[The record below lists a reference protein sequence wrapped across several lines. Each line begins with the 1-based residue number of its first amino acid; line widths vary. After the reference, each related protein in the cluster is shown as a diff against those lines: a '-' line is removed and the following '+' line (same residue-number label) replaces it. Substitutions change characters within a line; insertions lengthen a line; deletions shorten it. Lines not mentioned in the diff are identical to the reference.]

1 MPVSTLSPEVTVTPV
16 SRPGNPTAP
25 ASQRR
30 SRAVALAGA
39 LAILVALL
47 FGALA
52 LPAAATT
59 SGNVGSGVGVPQT
72 RHNTASR
79 PAGSSGA
86 LVFGAICLA
95 GMVAT
100 AGGVLWHT
108 VRTRRT
114 LD

>member
-1 MPVSTLSPEVTVTPV
+1 MPVSTQSPAVPPV
-16 SRPGNPTAP
+16 SLPSNPTAP
-25 ASQRR
+25 AARR
-30 SRAVALAGA
+30 RNRFVALAGA

-47 FGALA
+47 LGALA
-52 LPAAATT
+52 LPAAAAT

-72 RHNTASR
+72 LHNTASR

-86 LVFGAICLA
+86 LVFGGVCLA
-95 GMVAT
+95 GIVTT
-100 AGGVLWHT
+100 AGGVLWYT

>member
-1 MPVSTLSPEVTVTPV
+1 
-16 SRPGNPTAP
+16 
-25 ASQRR
+25 
-30 SRAVALAGA
+30 
-39 LAILVALL
+39 LVALL
-47 FGALA
+47 LGAFA

-59 SGNVGSGVGVPQT
+59 SGNVSSNVGSGVGVPQT

-86 LVFGAICLA
+86 LVFGGVCLA
-95 GMVAT
+95 GIVAT
-100 AGGVLWHT
+100 AGGVLWYT